1 MHRLRNYYLRCLRV
15 TQYLP
20 LQTKKEIGDHR
31 CSSGKFLRKPYVG
44 QNGTHKR
51 LGTKIGEL
59 SQTTGKTCGK
69 KFNTD
74 DGKISRKEN
83 SLPVIL
89 SAQQIN
95 NLLIVC
101 EVGDGLLSD
110 NEIKLLKNI
119 LRSLEV
125 CTDIL
130 NLKEINLRNIPNSLD
145 DNFLKSVFEQ
155 IGGNLGVTSA
165 LILGLRNY
173 WRTSVATDRRG
184 TSLNRFELLNGI
196 KIASIS
202 DLTTM
207 LREPREKKRA
217 WDILRSRS
225 EIGQTAFNRH

>member
-31 CSSGKFLRKPYVG
+31 CSSGSILRTSCVA

-59 SQTTGKTCGK
+59 SQATRQTRVK
-69 KFNTD
+69 KFNTGD
-74 DGKISRKEN
+74 YKISKKEN
-83 SLPVIL
+83 SLPVSL
-89 SAQQIN
+89 AAQQID

-101 EVGDGLLSD
+101 EVVDGLLSD

-119 LRSLEV
+119 LWSLEV

-130 NLKEINLRNIPNSLD
+130 NLKEINLPNIPSALD

-155 IGGNLGVTSA
+155 IGGDLGVTSG

-173 WRTSVATDRRG
+173 WRTSVTTDRRG